1 MRLVTIKRVVDA
13 SAHQGRVILN
23 LSCGHN
29 ISLAG
34 NDLPANFIAG
44 SEINCEHCPDVSP
57 EETRLTKS
65 PIQLYREAMEPDV

>member
-1 MRLVTIKRVVDA
+1 MRLVMIKRVVDA
-13 SAHQGRVILN
+13 RAHQGRIILN

-29 ISLAG
+29 LSIAG
-34 NDLPANFIAG
+34 NDSPANLVAG
-44 SEINCEHCPDVSP
+44 SEISCEYCPDVSP